1 MGGKRKKKHTQS
13 CTKEKGKLDYVEKT
27 TASEYFYI
35 AFGLLGFFEEIV
47 LVESFSSSFHQ
58 GQETTLE
65 KKREWGKIVA
75 TKKKEK
81 NCVSWWKDKQK
92 RDSHICGVLRK

>member
-1 MGGKRKKKHTQS
+1 VRAVVEIAYFQTRRETHTRTHGHKYNLKIIMGGKRKKRKKKHTQS

-65 KKREWGKIVA
+65 KKRE
-75 TKKKEK
+75 
-81 NCVSWWKDKQK
+81 
-92 RDSHICGVLRK
+92 